1 MPPRMNLTSEKFER
15 HGCYLIHDSQRIY
28 IWIGK
33 DAVPQL
39 CNDLLGV
46 PNIAQVQ
53 SGQVKRMGVCETS
66 KEGDSYV
73 IYLDG

>member
-46 PNIAQVQ
+46 PNIGQVQ
-53 SGQVKRMGVCETS
+53 SGQVKRMG
-66 KEGDSYV
+66 YV
-73 IYLDG
+73 KHPEKGTHM